1 MLFFSLFLVV
11 LTDSYFRNHSDEL
24 IQRFRRFRRDD
35 DDFFIDGGISGLL
48 EIKGRLVFIIYVVFF
63 FIF

>member
-1 MLFFSLFLVV
+1 MFFYYLPVLFS
-11 LTDSYFRNHSDEL
+11 RNHSDEL
-24 IQRFRRFRRDD
+24 IQRFWRFRCDD